1 MMKKIYLLLPLAM
14 LTTLAMG
21 QINYTFQVD
30 MNGET
35 VSSNGLHVAGNF
47 QGEAN
52 GDDLDWQPAANEM
65 TDADMDGIYSV
76 TVSIPAGGYEYKF
89 INDNNWGS
97 GEEGIPEVSQVGFGN
112 GNRYF
117 QLTADSDSTNGPV
130 VFGGSAPDGM
140 VAMKLQVGLLSGP
153 DDEGAHVAGN
163 FSDPIWTP
171 SATALYNISGNIYAV
186 TYSVYEDSSYTYKFL
201 TGNDWG
207 SDESGIPDSCQTG
220 GNRTITIAGDTIVGD
235 VCFNSCGPCQASYI
249 TFKVDMN
256 LACIDLSTE
265 VVNLMGTVSNWGD
278 GEPMQ
283 DDDADGIWEVELPI
297 QSGDWVYK
305 FRVGGGNWEGF
316 PGDRMLTVET
326 GVDSVLAPYCWGS
339 GDVCSSEAFAPSEVT
354 FTVNLSDS
362 TLEAGTNVYVMGDFT
377 SPSWQDGSILMTDN
391 SDGTYSTTVSD
402 FCPQEGRYKFAFG
415 ASPNDSIYWVEEN
428 AEFQQ
433 EGGCGEDNG
442 DFPDNRVF
450 VRASADPIELC
461 FVFNTC
467 DDCAVGVEEIES
479 LNRVEI
485 YPNPATDLI
494 NIVFD
499 KNAEYSVRIMDISGK
514 VIYTNS
520 VNAER
525 LVISEN
531 SMVSGIYFVQI
542 IDADNNSITK
552 KLIVK

>member
-21 QINYTFQVD
+21 QIDYTFQVD

-35 VSSNGLHVAGNF
+35 VSSNGLHVAGDF

-52 GDDLDWQPAANEM
+52 GDDLDWQPGANEM
-65 TDADMDGIYSV
+65 TDPDLDGIYSV
-76 TVSIPAGGYEYKF
+76 TVSIPAGGYQFKF
-89 INDNNWGS
+89 INDNNWGA
-97 GEEGIPEVSQVGFGN
+97 GEESIPEVSQVGSGN
-112 GNRYF
+112 SNRYF
-117 QLTADSDSTNGPV
+117 QLTADSDTTTHAI

-140 VAMKLQVGLLSGP
+140 TAVKLQVGLLNGA
-153 DDEGAHVAGN
+153 DDEGAHVAGTIN
-163 FSDPIWTP
+163 SWSTTND
-171 SATALYNISGNIYAV
+171 ALYNISGSIYAK
-186 TYSVYEDSSYTYKFL
+186 TIFLSDGDYAYKFL
-201 TGNDWG
+201 TGNAW
-207 SDESGIPDSCQTG
+207 STDEQAIPDSCSNVD
-220 GNRTITIAGDTIVGD
+220 GNRTITVAGDAIVPS
-235 VCFNSCGPCQASYI
+235 VCFNACGPCEASFI

-265 VVNLMGTVSNWGD
+265 VVNLMGTVSNWVD
-278 GEPMQ
+278 GEAMQ
-283 DDDADGIWEVELPI
+283 DDDFDGIWEVELPI

-305 FRVGGGNWEGF
+305 FRVGTDNWEGF

-339 GDVCSSEAFAPSEVT
+339 GDVCSSEAFEPSEVT
-354 FTVNLSDS
+354 FTVDLSDS
-362 TLEAGTNVYVMGDFT
+362 TLADGTNVYVMGDFT
-377 SPSWQDGSILMTDN
+377 SPSWQDGAILLTDN

-402 FCPQEGRYKFAFG
+402 YCPQEGRYKFAFG
-415 ASPNDSIYWVEEN
+415 TAPNDSIYWVEEN

-450 VRASADPIELC
+450 VRTSAEPIELC
-461 FVFNTC
+461 FIFNTC
-467 DDCAVGVEEIES
+467 DDCMVGVEEIES
-479 LNRVEI
+479 LNRVSI
-485 YPNPATDLI
+485 YPNPANDVI
-494 NIVFD
+494 NILFD
-499 KNAEYSVRIMDISGK
+499 KNAQYSVRIMDISGK
-514 VIYTNS
+514 LIYTNS

-531 SMVSGIYFVQI
+531 KMVSGIYFVQI
-542 IDADNNSITK
+542 IDADNNSVTK